1 MSDDSD
7 ACAADF
13 AEHTRHLFVDVA
25 QARAIA
31 AGGRPA
37 LRAVFRKVH
46 GVASGWLRLA
56 EDRPDWTRHGIFAG
70 NAYRCWTRFSS
81 DIPPDAG
88 DEENGTLGLGIKLF
102 GASSPSL
109 AVVDPE
115 APTADL
121 LFQNHDVFFVDT
133 GADMCRFTD
142 LSLKGRAEEWF
153 EVHPET
159 KQILADMAKH
169 EDSVLT
175 ATYSSTL
182 PYACGAATAVKYR
195 LVPQQAGPSRAEPG
209 DKDRLRT
216 DLRLRLGEGPAAFA
230 FELQR
235 PEPGFMPDL
244 DCATQHWPEADAPFV
259 SIGTLVL
266 DQQDVT
272 AEGQGA
278 YGENLA
284 FSPWRVPE
292 ANRPLGSIAESRRAA
307 YPSSAAQR
315 HKVNGIPEAEPH
327 RPR

>member
-1 MSDDSD
+1 MNDDID
-7 ACAADF
+7 PCAADF
-13 AEHTRHLFVDVA
+13 VEHTRHLFVDVA

-46 GVASGWLRLA
+46 GVASGWLRF
-56 EDRPDWTRHGIFAG
+56 EDDRPDWTRHGIFAG
-70 NAYRCWTRFSS
+70 NAHRCWMRFSS
-81 DIPPDAG
+81 DVPPDADDG
-88 DEENGTLGLGIKLF
+88 GNGTLGLGIKLF
-102 GASSPSL
+102 GAPSPSL
-109 AVVDPE
+109 AVVDPD

-142 LSLKGRAEEWF
+142 LSLKGKAKEWF
-153 EVHPET
+153 AAHPET
-159 KQILADMAKH
+159 EQILADMAKH
-169 EDSVLT
+169 EDSVLA

-182 PYACGAATAVKYR
+182 PYACGTGTAVKYR
-195 LVPQQAGPSRAEPG
+195 LVPQQAGPSRAEPI

-216 DLRLRLGEGPAAFA
+216 DLRLRLSEDPAAFA

-235 PEPGFMPDL
+235 PELGFIPDL
-244 DCATQHWPEADAPFV
+244 DRATQRWPEADAPFV
-259 SIGTLVL
+259 AIGTLVL
-266 DQQDVT
+266 DQQDMSV
-272 AEGQGA
+272 EGQGA

-292 ANRPLGSIAESRRAA
+292 ENRPLGSIAESRRAA

-315 HKVNGIPEAEPH
+315 HGVNGIPEAEPH